1 MPLRSHAPLRPARG
15 DRSARTSRLMT
26 RVGLGLAL
34 AAPVLVAG
42 MAAGSGDGT
51 DGSESTDTA
60 GDALAA
66 ALSSMP
72 TGTAGPDE
80 VSGLADRAERVSR
93 SADRVRRP
101 VTLKPRAVDQM
112 WATAPLNVWTGPGEH
127 TKRVGLVAE
136 GTKLAATGQRAGGY
150 AEVLLGEKKRDR
162 WVNARYLVTKKPRP
176 EPRRS
181 SSGGSSSSSG
191 PSTSTSSSGPSMA
204 PCPDGS
210 SIEAGLTPA
219 ADRAYRA
226 VCNAFPVLTTYG
238 GRDPHGEHYDGRAID
253 FMTSSPTGDA
263 IAEYL
268 RANAGTLN
276 VRNIIWAQRIWTP
289 ERASEGWRYMSD
301 RGSATANHYDHVH
314 LSVF

>member
-15 DRSARTSRLMT
+15 GRSARTSRLMT

-34 AAPVLVAG
+34 TAPVLVAG
-42 MAAGSGDGT
+42 VAAGSGDGS
-51 DGSESTDTA
+51 DGSENTDTA
-60 GDALAA
+60 GSVLAA
-66 ALSSMP
+66 ALSSLP

-80 VSGLADRAERVSR
+80 VVALADRAERVSR

-136 GTKLAATGQRAGGY
+136 GTKLAATGQRDGGY

-191 PSTSTSSSGPSMA
+191 SSASTSSGLSMV

-268 RANAGTLN
+268 RANASTLN
-276 VRNIIWAQRIWTP
+276 VRNIIWAQRIWSP

-301 RGSATANHYDHVH
+301 RGSVTANHYDHVH
-314 LSVF
+314 VSVY